1 MVWMGYIAMK
11 GSFIRKKEGVERG
24 QTKEGEIKGFLLW
37 KSVEKIKM
45 INIKDLILLT
55 NPEIILL
62 FIHSN
67 LEYIMD
73 EWNKEYKQWQV
84 ENTLVQ

>member
-1 MVWMGYIAMK
+1 MIRIKSNEGY
-11 GSFIRKKEGVERG
+11 FNPDKEGVDKG
-24 QTKEGEIKGFLLW
+24 HLKEGEIKGSLLW
-37 KSVEKIKM
+37 KSVENIEM
-45 INIKDLILLT
+45 INSKDRVLLT

-73 EWNKEYKQWQV
+73 A
-84 ENTLVQ
+84 